1 MNSLYISHIPARY
14 TDKQIEIVFRHH
26 KIGDVRHI
34 ERRND
39 LSAIVYI
46 DFHNT
51 HMGQQ
56 VKKIVFDR
64 SQQMTIYSDFVDK
77 SQTWCLQKTRKHIP
91 RVFAN
96 LLDDDPNLKID
107 EKFRKIIEVTT
118 QNYNLL
124 ARMQYDMMQE
134 FT

>member
-14 TDKQIEIVFRHH
+14 TDKQIEIVFQYH
-26 KIGDVRHI
+26 KIGDVRCI
-34 ERRND
+34 ERRAD

-56 VKKIVFDR
+56 VKKIVIDR
-64 SQQMTIYSDFVDK
+64 SQQFTVHPDFVDK
-77 SQTWCLQKTRKHIP
+77 LQIWSLRKTRTHIP
-91 RVFAN
+91 RIFAELPDN
-96 LLDDDPNLKID
+96 LNIAFD
-107 EKFRKIIEVTT
+107 EKFRKMIEATT

-124 ARMQYDMMQE
+124 ARIQYDMIQD
-134 FT
+134 FA